1 MSPAYIIV
9 QAGGKGT
16 RLGKLTQ
23 NKPKALVPIENR
35 PMLFHL
41 FEKYPNSEFIV
52 IGDYKFDVLER
63 YLQAFAKVKY
73 NTVCASG
80 HTGTC
85 AGITEALKYIPPQ
98 TPFLLIWSDLVLPEC
113 FDLPA
118 PQCDMVG
125 LSQGFRCRW
134 RYENNQF
141 EEIPS
146 EYSGVAGLFVF
157 TEKAKIEQAPADGE
171 FVRWLKEQKMEFQE
185 LLLPQTNEYGLLEEY
200 NKLAT
205 KKCRPFNQIEILDD
219 QVIKRPI
226 DAQGKALA
234 ERETMWYSVI
244 KDAGFR
250 NIPVVYSVEPLVL
263 ERIKGGNVYDCSA
276 FSRERKRDIL
286 RDVIQC
292 LKQVHTLGSQMTDRK
307 SAYEAYVEKTY
318 ERLEKVRDL
327 VPFASEKTIVINGKP
342 CRNVFYHRQ
351 EIERQIEENM
361 PEKFY
366 FIHGDCTF
374 SNIMLRED
382 FSPVLID
389 PRGYFGHTKLYGDV
403 DYDWAKLYYSLKG
416 DYDQFNLKRFS
427 LEIRDA
433 DVELRIESNGW
444 QDLEDDFFDFLGDGV
459 NVEKIKLLHAL
470 IWLSLTTYA
479 WENYDSICGAFY
491 NGLRYL
497 EEVL

>member
-23 NKPKALVPIENR
+23 NKPKALVPVENR

-41 FEKYPNSEFIV
+41 FEKYPNSRFIV

-73 NTVCASG
+73 NMVCASG

-85 AGITEALKYIPPQ
+85 AGITEALKYIPPK
-98 TPFLLIWSDLVLPEC
+98 TPFLLIWSDLVLPES
-113 FDLPA
+113 FDFPES
-118 PQCDMVG
+118 QQDMVG

-134 RYENNQF
+134 RYEDNQF

-157 TEKAKIEQAPADGE
+157 MEKARIEQVPADGE
-171 FVRWLKEQKMEFQE
+171 FVRWLKEQKLEFQK

-200 NKLAT
+200 NKLET
-205 KKCRPFNQIEILDD
+205 KKCRPFNQIEVLDD
-219 QVIKRPI
+219 RVIKRPI
-226 DAQGKALA
+226 DAQGKTLA
-234 ERETMWYSVI
+234 ERETMWYSVVR
-244 KDAGFR
+244 DAGYR
-250 NIPVVYSVEPLVL
+250 NIPIVYSVEPLML
-263 ERIKGGNVYDCSA
+263 ERIKGGNVYDCAA
-276 FSRERKRDIL
+276 FSHEQKRNIL
-286 RDVIQC
+286 RDIIRC
-292 LKQVHTLGSQMTDRK
+292 LNQVHTLGDQPTDGE
-307 SAYEAYVEKTY
+307 SVYEAYVKKTY
-318 ERLEKVRDL
+318 NRLEKVRDL

-342 CRNVFYHRQ
+342 CRNVFYYRQ
-351 EIERQIEENM
+351 EIERQIEGNM
-361 PEKFY
+361 PEKFCL
-366 FIHGDCTF
+366 IHGDCTF

-389 PRGYFGHTKLYGDV
+389 PRGYFGHTKLYGDA
-403 DYDWAKLYYSLKG
+403 DYDWAKVYYSLKG
-416 DYDQFNLKRFS
+416 DYDQFNLKHFS

-433 DVELRIESNGW
+433 DVELHIESNGW
-444 QDLEDDFFDFLGDGV
+444 QNLEDEFFAFLGEGV
-459 NVEKIKLLHAL
+459 NVKKIKLLHAL